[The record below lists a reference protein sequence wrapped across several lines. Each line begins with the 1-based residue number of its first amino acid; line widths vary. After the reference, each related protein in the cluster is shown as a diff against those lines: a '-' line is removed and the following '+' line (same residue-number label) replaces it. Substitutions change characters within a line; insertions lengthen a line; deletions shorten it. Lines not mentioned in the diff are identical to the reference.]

1 MIRFLGYFW
10 SFLSSGA
17 KSTYENQQF
26 WFLSVT
32 LDFFAWNHIDIDN
45 IGCLEPFLPLWEHFW
60 NRVSLQLKC
69 TPDMT
74 PRHSLT
80 AWVWILYLSQWGT
93 GFYPREWILLWETN
107 SLPNGYPVKSF
118 IPPFPNVYLISYTT
132 GWHYK
137 MFDILS
143 DFSPIKYLNNEKF
156 TETHF
161 LPRQGYVTYTKQW
174 DMCVQTS

>member
-1 MIRFLGYFW
+1 MNDVCSITF
-10 SFLSSGA
+10 S
-17 KSTYENQQF
+17 K
-26 WFLSVT
+26 
-32 LDFFAWNHIDIDN
+32 
-45 IGCLEPFLPLWEHFW
+45 LPLCPVPEY
-60 NRVSLQLKC
+60 LIG
-69 TPDMT
+69 
-74 PRHSLT
+74 HSLT

-118 IPPFPNVYLISYTT
+118 IPPFTNVYLISYTT

-143 DFSPIKYLNNEKF
+143 DFSPIKYLNHEKF

-161 LPRQGYVTYTKQW
+161 LPRQNYITYTKQW
-174 DMCVQTS
+174 DMCVQKSIVKGKVDCYWFQVSSDKYSNHPFS